1 MALND
6 YTDATGE
13 ERIAALNRISGRD
26 YLIDRNTELENR
38 DQYITNVMEEELRA
52 QMVTGQGYEGALQN
66 QPIQN
71 LIDRLEDPE
80 TLVRLRMLEDLKE
93 YSPTTY
99 ARMIGG
105 NDDTTILYKAYR
117 NAEKKYLAISDL
129 YVNSA
134 PSLIG

>member
-13 ERIAALNRISGRD
+13 ERIAALDRISGRD
-26 YLIDRNTELENR
+26 YLIDRTTELENR

-71 LIDRLEDPE
+71 YY
-80 TLVRLRMLEDLKE
+80 LKN
-93 YSPTTY
+93 YKLLF
-99 ARMIGG
+99 
-105 NDDTTILYKAYR
+105 ILYLVKDKIIKIFSETQVY
-117 NAEKKYLAISDL
+117 I
-129 YVNSA
+129 
-134 PSLIG
+134 